1 MLLVLAFIAT
11 GAYYYYRLSNR
22 IIWSVVHVN
31 GEQHSGQAH
40 LLEFPGDNHVVL
52 IDTGFDDHA
61 RSDLIP
67 YLDERGIDHIDQL
80 VVTHAH
86 RDHYGGIEA
95 LLEHM
100 KRIDRVYF
108 NLPSESR
115 CDETSRRDQCDYR
128 HVRLTREAIQASGAS
143 LRELA
148 TDELLYHSED
158 HDRFLE
164 VVYVDDGE
172 SPPAGN
178 TGIDDTSA
186 LLRLVYGSTT
196 VLFTADI
203 SHTIGNHLVKEH
215 FFLES
220 DIMPTSRPGPERT
233 ATNQFLQNIDPGAI
247 IVSESGSEWRRGDGD
262 RILGY
267 ADSND
272 IPAYVTGLHGNNTVT
287 LARDGYSIA
296 SERSPGQP

>member
-11 GAYYYYRLSNR
+11 GVLYYYRLANR

-31 GEQHSGQAH
+31 GEHRSGQAH

-61 RSDLIP
+61 RSELIP

-86 RDHYGGIEA
+86 RDHYGGIDA
-95 LLEHM
+95 LLEHG

-108 NLPSESR
+108 NLPPQSL
-115 CDETSRRDQCDYR
+115 CDAARRRDQCDYR
-128 HVRLTREAIQASGAS
+128 HLRLTRDAIRSSGAA

-148 TDELLYHSED
+148 TDDVLYYNED
-158 HDRFLE
+158 HDVFLE
-164 VVYVDDGE
+164 VVFVDDGE
-172 SPPAGN
+172 SPPEGSA
-178 TGIDDTSA
+178 GIDDTSA

-203 SHTIGNHLVKEH
+203 SHTIGSHLVKEH
-215 FFLES
+215 FFLDS
-220 DIMPTSRPGPERT
+220 DIMATSRPGPERT
-233 ATNQFLQNIDPGAI
+233 ATNQFLQSIDPGLI
-247 IVSESGSEWRRGDGD
+247 IVSESGNAWRGGYGD
-262 RILGY
+262 RIRTY
-267 ADSND
+267 AEGNGV
-272 IPAYVTGLHGNNTVT
+272 PAYVTGLHGNITVT
-287 LARDGYSIA
+287 LAPDGYSIA